1 MKIPRRMPTK
11 SAPTD
16 QPVFPGFRLVSSW
29 KGNLL
34 IFGILIAIALGW
46 FFWQV
51 RYAQKTFTDHVA
63 EQTRLLATVIKQH
76 TDTSRSSIDVIEEI
90 IRTFLYNSARFADFL
105 NTVEPFSESELV
117 AFAEEIGLAGIRIV
131 NSPTHIVEGPTGW
144 FPETTIDCPVD
155 ASLAYHRD
163 ADIYYLAVPGPDAGC
178 VIVGFSAAHIRHLKE
193 KIGIPNLI
201 AALSSLP
208 EIAYVRITPVKQ
220 DSAAHRLEPV
230 VRFFRDDKHQLAE
243 AHLAI
248 DGHQLEVGVTA
259 TVFFHRLDQ
268 LWRQFF
274 LFAALIAIF
283 GGVLSWVWYRYQMEY
298 VRRIQDY
305 ERHLAGEKEDAAL
318 GRASS
323 TITHEIRNPLNAI
336 SMGLQR
342 LKMEGTELSGEHQHL
357 VGSLLNAVKRTNDI
371 ISDLKRYAGPIQPR
385 RRKFDFTALVS
396 DLVTLY
402 KSNCRDKAI
411 LLTFASAEPK
421 DIEGDTDLIAV
432 VVENLIKNA
441 VEAQPQGGEI
451 DVRITEEHDIV
462 RFSIENSGLD
472 IAPDQLE
479 QLFEPYFTTKT
490 RGSGLGLAIVKRI
503 VNAHNGRISL
513 ISPSPG
519 RLRISVFLPKTG
531 GGSQAVD

>member
-1 MKIPRRMPTK
+1 MKIP
-11 SAPTD
+11 SD
-16 QPVFPGFRLVSSW
+16 QPALPGFRLASSW

-90 IRTFLYNSARFADFL
+90 IRTFLHNSARFADYL
-105 NTVEPFSESELV
+105 NSVEPFSESELV

-131 NSPTHIVEGPTGW
+131 NSRSDIVEGPKGW
-144 FPETTIDCPVD
+144 FPATPGECPDD
-155 ASLAYHRD
+155 ASLAYSRD
-163 ADIYYLAVPGPDAGC
+163 ADIYYLALPGPEGGC
-178 VIVGFSAAHIRHLKE
+178 VIVGFSAAHIRNLKE

-220 DSAAHRLEPV
+220 GPAAENIGPE
-230 VRFFRDDKHQLAE
+230 VRFFRDDKQQLAE
-243 AHLAI
+243 AHLVI
-248 DGHQLEVGVTA
+248 DKHQLEVGVTA
-259 TVFFHRLDQ
+259 TVFFQRLDL

-274 LFAALIAIF
+274 LFAALIAAL
-283 GGVLSWVWYRYQMEY
+283 GGALSWVWYRYQMEY
-298 VRRIQDY
+298 VRQIQHY

-318 GRASS
+318 GRASA

-342 LKMEGTELSGEHQHL
+342 LKMEGAELSDEHRDL
-357 VGSLLNAVKRTNDI
+357 VVSLLNAVKRTNDI
-371 ISDLKRYAGPIQPR
+371 ISDLKRYAGPIRPR
-385 RRKFDFTALVS
+385 MQNVNLTKLVS
-396 DLVTLY
+396 DLLTLY
-402 KSNCRDKAI
+402 KSNCREKGIA
-411 LLTFASAEPK
+411 LLFESSQPK
-421 DIEGDTDLIAV
+421 EMQADHDLMAV
-432 VVENLIKNA
+432 VVENLLKNA
-441 VEAQPQGGEI
+441 AEAQPEGGVI
-451 DVRITEEHDIV
+451 TVRIAEEKDDLV
-462 RFSIENSGLD
+462 LSVENSGLAV
-472 IAPDQLE
+472 APDQLE
-479 QLFEPYFTTKT
+479 QMFEPYFTTKI

-503 VNAHNGRISL
+503 VSAHGGRISM
-513 ISPSPG
+513 ISPSPH

-531 GGSQAVD
+531 GGKAARDDFDENISD

>member
-1 MKIPRRMPTK
+1 MKVPQRMSEK
-11 SAPTD
+11 SAPSD
-16 QPVFPGFRLVSSW
+16 QPALPGFRLVSSW

-34 IFGILIAIALGW
+34 IFGVLIAIALGW

-105 NTVEPFSESELV
+105 NTVEPFSESELA

-131 NSPTHIVEGPTGW
+131 TSPTQIVEGPNGW
-144 FPETTIDCPVD
+144 FPETLGGCPD
-155 ASLAYHRD
+155 HAPLAYSRD
-163 ADIYYLAVPGPDAGC
+163 ADIYYLALPGPDTGC

-208 EIAYVRITPVKQ
+208 EIAYVRITPGKK
-220 DSAAHRLEPV
+220 DSAAQRLGPV
-230 VRFFRDDKHQLAE
+230 VRFFRDDKQQLAE

-248 DGHQLEVGVTA
+248 DGYQLEVGVTA
-259 TVFFHRLDQ
+259 TVFFQRMDQ

-274 LFAALIAIF
+274 LFAALIAVF

-305 ERHLAGEKEDAAL
+305 DRHLAGEKEDAAL
-318 GRASS
+318 GRASA
-323 TITHEIRNPLNAI
+323 TITHELRNPLNAI

-342 LKMEGTELSGEHQHL
+342 LKMEGTELSGEHRDL
-357 VGSLLNAVKRTNDI
+357 VVSLLNSVKRTNDI
-371 ISDLKRYAGPIQPR
+371 ISDLKRYAGPIRPR
-385 RRKFDFTALVS
+385 RQKVDLTGLVS
-396 DLVTLY
+396 DLLTLY
-402 KSNCRDKAI
+402 KSNCRDNGI
-411 LLTFASAEPK
+411 LLTFTSSEPK
-421 DIEGDTDLIAV
+421 DIEGDMDLIAV
-432 VVENLIKNA
+432 VVENLLKNA
-441 VEAQPQGGEI
+441 MEAQPEGGEL
-451 DVRITEEHDIV
+451 DVRITEERDTV
-462 RFSIENSGLD
+462 VLSIENSGLD
-472 IAPDQLE
+472 IAPDHLE
-479 QLFEPYFTTKT
+479 QFFEPYFTTKT

-503 VNAHNGRISL
+503 INAHNGRISV
-513 ISPSPG
+513 ISPSPR
-519 RLRISVFLPKTG
+519 RLRISVFLPRAG
-531 GGSQAVD
+531 GC

>member
-1 MKIPRRMPTK
+1 MKQLLDDAFGLIK
-11 SAPTD
+11 SYKNVYLITALIFVMGIILGMLGLIYGP
-16 QPVFPGFRLVSSW
+16 FPMNMLINDILGAGSGGFWETLGDSV
-29 KGNLL
+29 KIALLML
-34 IFGILIAIALGW
+34 IFGVIVFIPLLMTLFQGTILGMTILLLPGWTDGWTAGVYIVLTGILFYPAIIFAGGNGAL
-46 FFWQV
+46 
-51 RYAQKTFTDHVA
+51 
-63 EQTRLLATVIKQH
+63 
-76 TDTSRSSIDVIEEI
+76 
-90 IRTFLYNSARFADFL
+90 
-105 NTVEPFSESELV
+105 
-117 AFAEEIGLAGIRIV
+117 IGLKVIRQ
-131 NSPTHIVEGPTGW
+131 
-144 FPETTIDCPVD
+144 
-155 ASLAYHRD
+155 
-163 ADIYYLAVPGPDAGC
+163 
-178 VIVGFSAAHIRHLKE
+178 LKE

-201 AALSSLP
+201 AVLSALP

-230 VRFFRDDKHQLAE
+230 VRFFRDDKQQLAE
-243 AHLAI
+243 AHLFI

-259 TVFFHRLDQ
+259 TVFFQRLDQ

-274 LFAALIAIF
+274 LFAALIAVF

-318 GRASS
+318 GRASA

-371 ISDLKRYAGPIQPR
+371 ISDLKRYAGPILPR
-385 RRKFDFTALVS
+385 VRKFDFTALVS

-402 KSNCRDKAI
+402 KSNCREKGI
-411 LLTFASAEPK
+411 GLTFASSGAE
-421 DIEGDTDLIAV
+421 DIEGDADLIAV

-441 VEAQPQGGEI
+441 VEAQPRGGEI
-451 DVRITEEHDIV
+451 EVRIIEEHDIV
-462 RFSIENSGLD
+462 RLSIENSGLD

-519 RLRISVFLPKTG
+519 RLRISVFFPKAG
-531 GGSQAVD
+531 GRTAVD